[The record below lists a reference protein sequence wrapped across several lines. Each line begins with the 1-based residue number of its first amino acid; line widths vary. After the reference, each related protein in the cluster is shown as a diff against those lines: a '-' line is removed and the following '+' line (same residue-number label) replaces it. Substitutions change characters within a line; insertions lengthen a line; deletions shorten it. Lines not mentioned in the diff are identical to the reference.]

1 MYPRPNITVLSA
13 VLLLLGCAALRT
25 AAQSN
30 CTSVDGVRIQ
40 LQWVL
45 QAQFAGT
52 LFVSSN
58 QVWKVDSKYGR

>member
-13 VLLLLGCAALRT
+13 VLLLLGCAAVRT
-25 AAQSN
+25 VAQSN
-30 CTSVDGVRIQ
+30 CTSVDRVRIQ

-52 LFVSSN
+52 LYVSSN
-58 QVWKVDSKYGR
+58 QVLIVDSK